1 LSTGSAAPQVST
13 GHLEQDLQP
22 LRIATAEYAAPV
34 SVSRAKSWNDSA
46 QSPAWSRN
54 VAGREPGLN
63 LPRLACEHERRQR
76 MEALPDALDGVAVR
90 PLRLLER
97 ISIPPG
103 RRGPRRIEDR
113 HCDLV

>member
-1 LSTGSAAPQVST
+1 MERLGAVAR
-13 GHLEQDLQP
+13 LEQERP
-22 LRIATAEYAAPV
+22 
-34 SVSRAKSWNDSA
+34 
-46 QSPAWSRN
+46 
-54 VAGREPGLN
+54 AGRDLGEGTAY